1 MPTVTALR
9 AVAGGRRVAVD
20 LDGRRWRTVPADVA
34 GRVGLWPGQE
44 LDRPA
49 LRHLG
54 RELRRVRAL
63 DVAVVALRHR
73 DFSRSKLDERLS
85 RAGVSR
91 SGRVEAM
98 ATLERA
104 GLLDDARR
112 AAGRAGVLAARARG
126 NEAIR
131 WELEQEGIAAEL
143 VEIAIS
149 GLPPEATRAVE
160 VIARRGRSVAT
171 ARYLAQRG
179 FGEDV
184 VALAVAAP
192 GGEDGPRSVA

>member
-1 MPTVTALR
+1 
-9 AVAGGRRVAVD
+9 
-20 LDGRRWRTVPADVA
+20 
-34 GRVGLWPGQE
+34 
-44 LDRPA
+44 
-49 LRHLG
+49 
-54 RELRRVRAL
+54 
-63 DVAVVALRHR
+63 
-73 DFSRSKLDERLS
+73 
-85 RAGVSR
+85 
-91 SGRVEAM
+91 M